1 MSETCK
7 VCSNFLTEK
16 DLLEGNIIQPYSSF
30 HEYVC
35 TIHNIDINDPD
46 DERRLNEVLKD
57 YTHRNNPTYKI
68 CVSCS

>member
-1 MSETCK
+1 MAG
-7 VCSNFLTEK
+7 NF
-16 DLLEGNIIQPYSSF
+16 IQPYTSF
-30 HEYVC
+30 HEFVC

-68 CVSCS
+68 CLGCA